1 MFKDKLSLNSN
12 IFQGKVCE
20 DVEIPPHPTAQV
32 TVIAWHPFKRILAIG
47 WESGEL
53 FIYND
58 HEHELHEIQS
68 LHRSPLSVLHF
79 SSGGKR
85 LVTADTVSNSR

>member
-1 MFKDKLSLNSN
+1 MTTL
-12 IFQGKVCE
+12 
-20 DVEIPPHPTAQV
+20 
-32 TVIAWHPFKRILAIG
+32 AWHPQKKILAIG

-68 LHRSPLSVLHF
+68 LHRSPISVLEF
-79 SSGGKR
+79 SIGGKR
-85 LVTADTVSNSR
+85 LVTADTVSHYIMEH